1 MENHTPSTSSTP
13 KPNAPVP
20 AIDRS
25 DLMAKLE
32 AIPTE
37 TLRSILSNQVDLE
50 IRLKHKELKLTE
62 EELGKCE
69 AQMLALRQFFE
80 VPKEVTFNNEPND
93 FTLKYYNV
101 LSESLLVSYTKLQQ
115 QQYMQALAE
124 SPYSQ
129 FNQNI
134 FGGEPEPAPTYRT
147 RSTTS
152 SLRPSLNGVANRIPG
167 CLYRRTDGV
176 VVRITCPDCH
186 RSNFL
191 SAQGFLNHLRI
202 AHSKEFT
209 SQDAAALRCG
219 EILPDEFQDE
229 EGMSSLSKLR
239 QKDLDPLK
247 NLNVNEIYFNGLSN
261 SLNTMHKQ
269 SLERVALPTAADN
282 SGSKE
287 LMKKVV
293 GSGYSAADFQQIVAD
308 AKLEVASLHL
318 FNDEEEEEKE
328 IPEEAKS
335 YLPVPSKQDV
345 NSNPAETVPG
355 NQPSHS
361 EAEAVHVSA
370 AAGVEALTKETHSDA
385 EKSIQRET
393 RSRRRKSRGAMAPF
407 APDSED
413 NKRAKR

>member
-1 MENHTPSTSSTP
+1 MS
-13 KPNAPVP
+13 
-20 AIDRS
+20 
-25 DLMAKLE
+25 KLE

-115 QQYMQALAE
+115 QQYMQTLAD
-124 SPYSQ
+124 SPYNQ

-229 EGMSSLSKLR
+229 EGMSSLGKLR

-269 SLERVALPTAADN
+269 SLERAALPTAADN
-282 SGSKE
+282 SGSEE

-293 GSGYSAADFQQIVAD
+293 GSGFSAADFQLIVAD

-318 FNDEEEEEKE
+318 FNDEEEEREM
-328 IPEEAKS
+328 PEEAKS
-335 YLPVPSKQDV
+335 LLSSPPKQDVDSHPAAPVPSKQ
-345 NSNPAETVPG
+345 PA
-355 NQPSHS
+355 HS
-361 EAEAVHVSA
+361 EAEAVPVSA
-370 AAGVEALTKETHSDA
+370 ASGVEALIKRTHTDA

-407 APDSED
+407 VPDSED
-413 NKRAKR
+413 HKRAKR